1 MSLPKPD
8 DERVRRNI
16 QPTVYNTTKLRWD
29 GLIRGPELGDCPL
42 PNAVDGYCGKNVTT
56 RTPGVMCRNGNLKC
70 DGHPMWSPRT
80 VQWWEKWRRSPQ
92 SMVMSELDWE
102 FLLETAVLHHMLWS
116 PRGNAG
122 GVSQT
127 QLASELRQRVAKFGA
142 TFEDRR
148 KLQMSIETP
157 QTLQADQDARD
168 DLEGGLDI
176 DYEAMLKEG

>member
-8 DERVRRNI
+8 DERVRRNATA
-16 QPTVYNTTKLRWD
+16 PVFNSTKLRWD
-29 GLIRGPELGDCPL
+29 GLLRGPELGDCPL
-42 PNAVDGYCGKNVTT
+42 PNAETGHCGGKGTICRDGGLRCE
-56 RTPGVMCRNGNLKC
+56 
-70 DGHPMWSPRT
+70 GHPLWSPRT
-80 VQWWEKWRRSPQ
+80 VQWWNTWRTSPQ
-92 SMVMSELDWE
+92 SMVMSDLDWE

-148 KLQMSIETP
+148 KLQMTIETP

-168 DLEGGLDI
+168 ELEEGLDV
-176 DYEAMLKEG
+176 DYEKMLKE